1 MLAVLL
7 PSLLAA
13 AVASP
18 RPRAPDAS
26 LTAVQL
32 PDGPITC
39 KKFGALT
46 QECLGIPF
54 GKVERWKPPLP
65 PAPWTAPDPPSLGF
79 LLDDDGGAASIAA
92 ARRSRRCCLLAVVC
106 VVALSSALS
115 WWSVSI
121 ITQQFGL

>member
-1 MLAVLL
+1 MVV
-7 PSLLAA
+7 
-13 AVASP
+13 AVAVAVAGRGCP
-18 RPRAPDAS
+18 EDPHLPLRS
-26 LTAVQL
+26 LHL
-32 PDGPITC
+32 PHRYCAD
-39 KKFGALT
+39 
-46 QECLGIPF
+46 CLDELLEHGNSC
-54 GKVERWKPPLP
+54 EPPKMVLCP
-65 PAPWTAPDPPSLGF
+65 QCRRPAPWTAPDPPSLGF

>member
-18 RPRAPDAS
+18 RPRVPDAS
-26 LTAVQL
+26 LTTVQL

-54 GKVERWKPPLP
+54 GKVERWKLPLP
-65 PAPWTAPDPPSLGF
+65 PAPWTAPHDATGF
-79 LLDDDGGAASIAA
+79 GPACYSPGKMES
-92 ARRSRRCCLLAVVC
+92 
-106 VVALSSALS
+106 
-115 WWSVSI
+115 
-121 ITQQFGL
+121 